1 MVGPGRRGV
10 LKEGEG
16 HLEEELHAL
25 LQLRLAPGVG
35 DLAADRLLERFGT
48 ARSVLEQ
55 PPAGIRQ
62 VLGPAAARGMEKDRA
77 GREKEAT
84 AILQRARDEGMVV
97 VGRGLPGYPAS
108 LERLAD
114 PPCVLFLQGRRELL
128 RRNAVTVVGARRATG
143 AGRRFATALGQDLS
157 CHGVPVVSGLA
168 LGIDGAAH
176 RGALEGSGSTVA
188 VLASGADRAH
198 PSSHRRL
205 QARIRAQGL
214 LVTEFPPGEAARR
227 HHFPR
232 RNRLLAALGRALV
245 VVEAGVH
252 SGALI
257 TVEHALDLGTDIHAV
272 PGSVEYDQAR
282 GVNQLIRDGAAA
294 LAEPGDLIDRWK
306 ARGISFPGG
315 PRVRGSGEVSVADPL
330 GLLSVL
336 GPRPMSGGEVAA
348 RMGVEPRR
356 ILGAL
361 SELELEGAIVRELDG
376 WRVVGTLEDRPPRMT
391 RVSLRL
397 KALSAGEGGA

>member
-1 MVGPGRRGV
+1 MGEGGRGV
-10 LKEGEG
+10 LREGAEQGEG
-16 HLEEELHAL
+16 ELHAL

-35 DLAADRLLERFGT
+35 DRAADRLLQTFGT
-48 ARSVLEQ
+48 ARSVLGQ
-55 PPAGIRQ
+55 PPTAIRD
-62 VLGPAAARGMEKDRA
+62 VAGPAAARGLRQGRA
-77 GREKEAT
+77 EREREAT
-84 AILQRARDEGMVV
+84 AILGNARDQGLIVA
-97 VGRGLPGYPAS
+97 GRGLAGYPPA

-114 PPCVLFLQGRRELL
+114 PPCVLFMQGRRELL
-128 RRNAVTVVGARRATG
+128 RRNAVTVVGARRATA

-157 CHGVPVVSGLA
+157 RHGVPVVSGLA

-176 RGALEGSGSTVA
+176 RGALEGPGSTVA
-188 VLASGADRAH
+188 VLASGLDRAH

-205 QARIRAQGL
+205 QERIGTTGL
-214 LVTEFPPGEAARR
+214 LVTEFLPGEAARR

-232 RNRLLAALGRALV
+232 RNRLLAALGRAVV

-294 LAEPGDLIDRWK
+294 LAEPGDLIDQWK
-306 ARGISFPGG
+306 ERGIPFPGG
-315 PRVRGSGEVSVADPL
+315 PRVRGGGQVAVADPL
-330 GLLSVL
+330 GLLTVL
-336 GPRPMSGGEVAA
+336 GPRPMTGGEVAA

-361 SELELEGAIVRELDG
+361 SELELEGVVVRELDG
-376 WRVVGTLEDRPPRMT
+376 WRMRGTLKDRPRRLT
-391 RVSLRL
+391 RVGHRL
-397 KALSAGEGGA
+397 KARRAREGET